1 MHKFPMLLMALL
13 FAVSLPAEAKL
24 RAFACEPE
32 WGALLDELAGDT
44 IRVDVATSA
53 LQDVHVVEARPS
65 LIARMRNADLLV
77 CSGAQLEIGWL
88 PQLLAQAANPRVT
101 SGAGNFMAS
110 TQVAT
115 LEKPVAVDRSA
126 GDVHPDG
133 NPHVHLDPHR
143 LLLVAKALGARLIA
157 LDAPNAATYR
167 QRLDD
172 FERRW
177 TAATLAWEAKAAP
190 LRGKAVIVHHT
201 SWVYLL
207 DWLGMRRIGTLE
219 PKPGVPPTSSHLS
232 GLVDLAR
239 NGEAIAILSAAYQD
253 RKPAAWLAARSGIP
267 DLVLPFTVGGDD
279 RSTDLFGLY
288 DSTLDK
294 LLGTLH

>member
-1 MHKFPMLLMALL
+1 
-13 FAVSLPAEAKL
+13 
-24 RAFACEPE
+24 
-32 WGALLDELAGDT
+32 
-44 IRVDVATSA
+44 
-53 LQDVHVVEARPS
+53 
-65 LIARMRNADLLV
+65 
-77 CSGAQLEIGWL
+77 
-88 PQLLAQAANPRVT
+88 
-101 SGAGNFMAS
+101 
-110 TQVAT
+110 
-115 LEKPVAVDRSA
+115 
-126 GDVHPDG
+126 
-133 NPHVHLDPHR
+133 
-143 LLLVAKALGARLIA
+143 A

-190 LRGKAVIVHHT
+190 LRGKAVIVHHA

-207 DWLGMRRIGTLE
+207 DWLGMRRVGTLE

-232 GLVDLAR
+232 GLVDLASH
-239 NGEAIAILSAAYQD
+239 GEAIAILSAAYQD

-294 LLGTLH
+294 LLGTLHRTGMASTSAFSARLPWPA

>member
-1 MHKFPMLLMALL
+1 MARTSSREFEMHKFPMLLMALL

-88 PQLLAQAANPRVT
+88 PQLLAQAANSRVI

-115 LEKPVAVDRSA
+115 RERPAAVAESA
-126 GDVHPDG
+126 G
-133 NPHVHLDPHR
+133 R
-143 LLLVAKALGARLIA
+143 
-157 LDAPNAATYR
+157 
-167 QRLDD
+167 
-172 FERRW
+172 
-177 TAATLAWEAKAAP
+177 AAP
-190 LRGKAVIVHHT
+190 GRT
-201 SWVYLL
+201 
-207 DWLGMRRIGTLE
+207 R
-219 PKPGVPPTSSHLS
+219 P
-232 GLVDLAR
+232 
-239 NGEAIAILSAAYQD
+239 
-253 RKPAAWLAARSGIP
+253 
-267 DLVLPFTVGGDD
+267 
-279 RSTDLFGLY
+279 
-288 DSTLDK
+288 
-294 LLGTLH
+294 

>member
-190 LRGKAVIVHHT
+190 LRGKAVIVHHA

-232 GLVDLAR
+232 GLVDLASH
-239 NGEAIAILSAAYQD
+239 GEAIAILSAAYQD